1 MSLPF
6 LSIYRLWIKAEILMN
21 KEEIILQTERLF
33 LRKFNENDV
42 EKVLKITADK
52 DVMRYFPSK
61 MNRAE
66 TQKFLHQ
73 IIEAHERDGHSFW
86 AAELKDANDFVGMVG
101 LLSQQVDEK
110 NEIEIAY
117 RVVKKYWRQG
127 FASEAAQACRNYA
140 FQKLKCTRLISLIN
154 SDNIASKGVANK
166 IGMQFEKMTFKFG
179 IQMEVYSIHWQRK
192 SIPINDLS

>member
-1 MSLPF
+1 MSLLF

-21 KEEIILQTERLF
+21 KEKIILQTERLY
-33 LRKFNENDV
+33 LRKFNEKDV
-42 EKVLKITADK
+42 ENLLKITADE
-52 DVMRYFPSK
+52 DVMRFFPST

-73 IIEAHERDGHSFW
+73 IIEAYERDGHSFW

-101 LLSQQVDEK
+101 LLSQQVDGI

-140 FQKLKCTRLISLIN
+140 FQKLKCSRLISLIGSN
-154 SDNIASKGVANK
+154 NVASKGVAK
-166 IGMQFEKMTFKFG
+166 KLGMQFEKRSFKFG
-179 IQMEVYSIHWQRK
+179 FELEVYTIHLMK
-192 SIPINDLS
+192 NNTY